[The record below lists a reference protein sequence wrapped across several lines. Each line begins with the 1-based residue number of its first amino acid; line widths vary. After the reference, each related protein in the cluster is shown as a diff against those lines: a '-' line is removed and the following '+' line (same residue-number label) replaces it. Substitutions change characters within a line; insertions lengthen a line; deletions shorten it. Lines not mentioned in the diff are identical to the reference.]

1 MKNETIEKHLLLLLV
16 KRFQNRCFWPV
27 TAAISQYQ
35 KQLAMLSSCKNSN
48 QITEYILITVVTPV
62 VVLND

>member
-16 KRFQNRCFWPV
+16 KKSVFWPV